1 MPQVRTGDVILHV
14 EVDGEGEPVTV
25 VAHGLTNNRN
35 ELAALT
41 PLLRGTKVRFDFR
54 GHGRSTAPE
63 RGYAFDDFTGDLD
76 AVARAYGATR
86 AIGTSLGGAAIAG
99 LLGADPTRFERCV
112 WLLPAAPDLPVLFK
126 ERYREMAGQLD
137 GKTSEEALTAIV
149 SNPERVAEYVR
160 TPWKLELDTPPVVI
174 ALSGLVLGGACEFA
188 CACDIRVATK
198 QTFFSQPENLG
209 LLTPA
214 GMGWKMEACGPMGEG
229 AQLDYRVRVGE
240 ERDVNVTVPV
250 TQNEIDLIQAVQSG
264 EDCSA
269 KAKIVGTSGTPE

>member
-1 MPQVRTGDVILHV
+1 MPLVRTGDVILHV

-54 GHGRSTAPE
+54 GHGRSSAPE

-99 LLGADPTRFERCV
+99 LLSADPTRFERCV

-126 ERYREMAGQLD
+126 ERYREIAGQLD
-137 GKTSEEALTAIV
+137 GKTSEEALQAIV

-160 TPWKLELDTPPVVI
+160 TPWKLELDTLLWEHDHPEGVARAIRGVMEDWPEPDRELLRQVTTPVLIVCI
-174 ALSGLVLGGACEFA
+174 EGDEIHPADLGRTLHDLMPNSELVVYASELELFKALPEVVGRVSAFLAGG
-188 CACDIRVATK
+188 
-198 QTFFSQPENLG
+198 
-209 LLTPA
+209 
-214 GMGWKMEACGPMGEG
+214 
-229 AQLDYRVRVGE
+229 
-240 ERDVNVTVPV
+240 
-250 TQNEIDLIQAVQSG
+250 
-264 EDCSA
+264 
-269 KAKIVGTSGTPE
+269 